1 MVGLSIGGSLVLRQ
15 LLFMAL
21 LVVLGIV
28 AYVAAFDLRG
38 MAHMVA
44 VSDPT
49 MAVRH
54 AADLEAA
61 AATLANNLLFGTG
74 LGCFL
79 VVAVSIPVIHR
90 TVAAPIEMLA
100 RQMAALAAGSTDIE
114 IATGQIKRK
123 DEIGAIARALSVLRD
138 AVRTNNALVAEIRAR
153 DDREA
158 RLMREAAIRARVEKF
173 STDLSATM
181 VRLSAM
187 TKRMAAASEAM
198 IGAARSAAEGSNQA
212 KIASSH
218 AASDVSSVAIASEQ
232 LLASIEEISR
242 QVVQS
247 TTVVKKAVSE
257 SVESSAGM
265 ERLATSARRV
275 GDVVS
280 LISRIAAQTNL
291 LALNATIEAAR
302 AGEAGRGFAVVAQ
315 EVKTLA
321 TQTARATQEISGQIA
336 DMQAATESSVTA
348 IDTIQTKISEIEQIS
363 AIIAS
368 AVQEQG
374 ASTQEI
380 TRNVRS
386 AAQGTTAMS
395 NFVEGVS
402 KAVVATSESV
412 ESVVDLAR
420 ALDDLTAA
428 MAGEVRSFA
437 DALQEAA

>member
-21 LVVLGIV
+21 LVVLGVV
-28 AYVAAFDLRG
+28 AYLAALDLRNL
-38 MAHMVA
+38 AHSVA
-44 VSDPT
+44 ISDPGVA
-49 MAVRH
+49 MH
-54 AADLEAA
+54 QAAMLEAA
-61 AATLANNLLFGTG
+61 AGTLSNNLLLGTG

-79 VVAVSIPVIHR
+79 IIAVSIPVIHL
-90 TVAAPIEMLA
+90 TVAKPIETLA
-100 RQMAALAAGSTDIE
+100 RQMDALAHGATEIE
-114 IATGQIKRK
+114 IETKQTKRK

-158 RLMREAAIRARVEKF
+158 RLVREAAIRAKVEKF
-173 STDLSATM
+173 SLDLSATM
-181 VRLSAM
+181 MRLGAM

-198 IGAARSAAEGSNQA
+198 IEAARNAAEGSNQA

-218 AASDVSSVAIASEQ
+218 AANDVSSVAIASEQ

-247 TTVVKKAVSE
+247 TTVVKRAVSE
-257 SVESSAGM
+257 SVESSTGM

-386 AAQGTTAMS
+386 AASGTTAMS
-395 NFVEGVS
+395 NFVEGVA
-402 KAVVATSESV
+402 KAVVETSESV

-420 ALDDLTAA
+420 AVDELAAA
-428 MAGEVRSFA
+428 MANDVKAFA
-437 DALQEAA
+437 NELQQAA

>member
-1 MVGLSIGGSLVLRQ
+1 MVRLSIGGSLVLRQ

-21 LVVLGIV
+21 LVVLGVV
-28 AYVAAFDLRG
+28 AYVAALDLRAL
-38 MAHMVA
+38 AHAVA
-44 VSDPT
+44 ISDPAT
-49 MAVRH
+49 AVRR
-54 AADLEAA
+54 AAQLEAA
-61 AATLANNLLFGTG
+61 AGALSNNLLFGTG
-74 LGCFL
+74 VGCL
-79 VVAVSIPVIHR
+79 LIVAVSIPVIQR
-90 TVAAPIEMLA
+90 TIANPIEMLA
-100 RQMAALAAGSTDIE
+100 RQMAALAAGTTEIE
-114 IATGQIKRK
+114 IETAQTKRK
-123 DEIGAIARALSVLRD
+123 DEIGAIARALCVLRD
-138 AVRTNNALVAEIRAR
+138 AVRTNNALVAEIHAR
-153 DDREA
+153 DNREA
-158 RLMREAAIRARVEKF
+158 RLMREAAIRAKVEKF
-173 STDLSATM
+173 SLDLSATM
-181 VRLSAM
+181 VRLGAM
-187 TKRMAAASEAM
+187 TKRMAAASEAT

-218 AASDVSSVAIASEQ
+218 AACDVSSVAIASEQ

-265 ERLATSARRV
+265 ERLASSARRV

-336 DMQAATESSVTA
+336 DMQAATESSVAA
-348 IDTIQTKISEIEQIS
+348 IDTIQSKISEIEQIS

-386 AAQGTTAMS
+386 AASGTTAMS
-395 NFVEGVS
+395 TFVEGVA
-402 KAVVATSESV
+402 KAVAETSESV

-420 ALDDLTAA
+420 ALDELAA
-428 MAGEVRSFA
+428 TMANDVRSFA
-437 DALQEAA
+437 DALQAA